1 MKHVPIKLGPLALL
15 LAVISICLTT
25 LALLNVS
32 TAKADERLAEKFA
45 ETVQTRYALETEG
58 QELLERLYAGEE
70 DGWERRG
77 DGTLWRSVEKDG
89 VTLQIGLRG
98 EGADGYTVVNWTQ
111 EKEWEQ
117 DPHIADLWDGN

>member
-45 ETVQTRYALETEG
+45 ETVKTRYALETEG
-58 QELLERLYAGEE
+58 QELLERLYAGEK
-70 DGWERRG
+70 DGWEMRE
-77 DGTLWRSVEKDG
+77 DGTLWRAVERSG
-89 VTLQIGLRG
+89 VTLQIGLRDDG
-98 EGADGYTVVNWTQ
+98 PDGYTVVNWTQ

>member
-1 MKHVPIKLGPLALL
+1 MILFEKIMKRVL

-98 EGADGYTVVNWTQ
+98 EGADGYTVLNWTQ

-117 DPHIADLWDGN
+117 DLHIADLWDGN

>member
-98 EGADGYTVVNWTQ
+98 EGADGYTVLNWTQ
-111 EKEWEQ
+111 KKEWEQ
-117 DPHIADLWDGN
+117 DLHIADLWDGN